1 MWLETPRDDDALG
14 CNLQR
19 ASGYNPQNVIRL
31 VITDS
36 QGRRSV
42 QVDSGPF
49 AIGRGSDNQLQ
60 LPDTRV
66 SRRHAELVQDESG
79 WRIRDC
85 GSRFG
90 TFVNDEKVEDSPIKA
105 GDRIRLGQTEMRLEA
120 GDTSAGSSSTFDFR
134 QVNALLAGLRALGS
148 TQVLDEVLAI
158 VLDSALELTGAE
170 RGFIL
175 LAEPGA
181 GLALKV
187 ARARGGHTLTKAQ
200 TSQQIPDE
208 VFATGTDRIVTDL
221 LDESLAQRHAGTV
234 ALGIRHVLCTPL
246 KVMQFA
252 TGGVE
257 KRIGVLY
264 LDSRERGYLQTVGA
278 LHALAA
284 EAAVVIE
291 NARLYEEVVKKER
304 VTQEL
309 RIAAQMQQALLPPA
323 HCDLAR
329 AELAAVSTPCRDV
342 GGDLFDYETRS
353 DGGLAFAVADVA
365 GKGTSAA
372 LLTAVVQGLF
382 AAEAESLD
390 GPAEVVSRI
399 NRGLCRRAVASRFVT
414 AFYGQLGPDSNLRY
428 CNAGHNPPFLIR
440 AHDVSRLASGG
451 TVLGLFDTGVFD
463 TGVEPVNR
471 DDVLVMFSDGVTE
484 AENPEGEEFGDD
496 RLAACLDSA
505 RGRPAGEVLDKVQ
518 RGLAAFCGTAAAR
531 DDVTVMVLRVK

>member
-1 MWLETPRDDDALG
+1 
-14 CNLQR
+14 
-19 ASGYNPQNVIRL
+19 VIRL

-36 QGRRSV
+36 LGRRSV
-42 QVDSGPF
+42 AVESGPF

-60 LPDTRV
+60 LPDTRI
-66 SRRHAELVQDESG
+66 SRRHAELVQDDHG

-90 TFVNDEKVEDSPIKA
+90 TFVNDEKVDESPLKI
-105 GDRIRLGQTEMRLEA
+105 GDKVRLGQTEMRLET
-120 GDTSAGSSSTFDFR
+120 GDTSTTSSSSSFDFR

-181 GLALKV
+181 GLTLKV
-187 ARARGGHTLTKAQ
+187 ARARGGITLTKAQ

-221 LDESLAQRHAGTV
+221 LDESLVQRHAGTV

-246 KVMQFA
+246 KVAQYA
-252 TGGVE
+252 TGGGE

-264 LDSRERGYLQTVGA
+264 LDSRERGYLQTAGA

-291 NARLYEEVVKKER
+291 NARLYQEVVKKER

-309 RIAAQMQQALLPPA
+309 RIAAEMQQALLPPA
-323 HCDLAR
+323 HWEMPR
-329 AELAAVSTPCRDV
+329 AELAAISTPCRDV
-342 GGDLFDYETRS
+342 GGDLFDYVSRA
-353 DGGLAFAVADVA
+353 DGGLSFAVADVA

-382 AAEAESLD
+382 ASEAEAPD
-390 GPAEVVSRI
+390 GPAAVVTRI
-399 NRGLCRRAVASRFVT
+399 NRGLCRRQVASRFVT
-414 AFYGQLGPDSNLRY
+414 AFYGQLTGDGTLRY
-428 CNAGHNPPFLIR
+428 CNAGHNPPFLIQP
-440 AHDVSRLASGG
+440 DKMSRLDSGG
-451 TVLGLFDTGVFD
+451 TVLGLFDTGTFD
-463 TGVEPVNR
+463 TGVTPVAT
-471 DDVLVMFSDGVTE
+471 DDMLVMFSDGVTE
-484 AENPEGEEFGDD
+484 AENLEGEEFGDE
-496 RLAACLDSA
+496 RLAACLMGI
-505 RGRPAGEVLDKVQ
+505 RGKPAGDVLAMVQ
-518 RGLAAFCGTAAAR
+518 RELAAFCGTAAAR
-531 DDVTVMVLRVK
+531 DDVTVMILRVK